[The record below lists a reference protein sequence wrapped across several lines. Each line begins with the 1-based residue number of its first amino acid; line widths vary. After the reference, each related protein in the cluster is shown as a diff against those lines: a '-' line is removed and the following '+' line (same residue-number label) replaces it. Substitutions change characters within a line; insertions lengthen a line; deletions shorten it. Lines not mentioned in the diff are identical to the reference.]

1 MRASYHY
8 SFYKMPKIYV
18 CVDPGG
24 SQTKVIYQLPKQEKP
39 QYLLM
44 PPELEEIKYESL
56 LRYLSKQPS
65 FANPAPIKEAYLS
78 IADQIFAVGEFASEF
93 YPEDRIREIK
103 YENAL
108 YKVLAV
114 VGIILESNQIKSSK
128 IQLYLSILLPWNE
141 YEDRGKFKEKIEQYL
156 SKFTFRKKEYSIS
169 LKKFICRPEGG
180 GLAELHDLADKTWQQ
195 SQKIGFLMLGHRN
208 ISALIFDQGKLSG
221 ESPLI
226 GLSQFFDEVIER
238 TSMLNRERIASAVFT
253 AIDNHWRE
261 QERTYFGEKRYETQ
275 SAAERTTLPN
285 WSESESIEKLT
296 NARDLDLKAQEIT
309 KISSAI
315 EVAEEEYWSRISK
328 FLARI
333 FPAPLDA
340 VIISGGASLLLK
352 PRLEKHFNNE
362 YTSYQKSGYSSYY
375 VRSSLVSMDY
385 SRPVVTIIWGEE
397 RVSEIEKILDF
408 KEVDK
413 SQSLSSRLIDAYGL
427 FKILQSK
434 K

>member
-1 MRASYHY
+1 
-8 SFYKMPKIYV
+8 MPKIYV

-24 SQTKVIYQLPKQEKP
+24 SQTKVIYQLPKQEKL

-44 PPELEEIKYESL
+44 PPELEEIKSESL
-56 LRYLSKQPS
+56 KRYLDKQPS

-78 IADQIFAVGEFASEF
+78 VADQIFAVGEFASEF
-93 YPEDRIREIK
+93 YPEDRIQEVK

-108 YKVLAV
+108 YKVLAI

-128 IQLYLSILLPWNE
+128 IQLYLAILLPYNE
-141 YEDRGKFKEKIEQYL
+141 YEDRGTFKEKIEQYL
-156 SKFTFRKKEYSIS
+156 SKFTFRKKSYSIE

-180 GLAELHDLADKTWQQ
+180 GLLALHNSADKTWQQ
-195 SQKIGFLMLGHRN
+195 SKKIGFLMLGHRN
-208 ISALIFDQGKLSG
+208 ISALYFDRGKLSG

-238 TSMLNRERIASAVFT
+238 TSMLNRERIAEAVFT
-253 AIDNHWRE
+253 AIDNHWSE
-261 QERTYFGEKRYETQ
+261 QRSSYSSEDRYKTK
-275 SAAERTTLPN
+275 SSAERTTLPN
-285 WSESESIEKLT
+285 WSESESIERLT
-296 NARDLDLKAQEIT
+296 NARDSDLKAQEIQ
-309 KISSAI
+309 KISSVI

-333 FPAPLDA
+333 FPDTLDA
-340 VIISGGASLLLK
+340 VIISGGASKLLK
-352 PRLEKHFNNE
+352 PRLEKHFNNM
-362 YTSYQKSGYSSYY
+362 YSSYRDSNYSYRNSDYY
-375 VRSSLVSMDY
+375 VRSSLTRIDY
-385 SRPVVTIIWGEE
+385 NRPLVPIIWGEE
-397 RVSEIEKILDF
+397 YVSKIERIFDF
-408 KEVDK
+408 KEADS

>member
-1 MRASYHY
+1 
-8 SFYKMPKIYV
+8 MPKIYV

-24 SQTKVIYQLPKQEKP
+24 SQTKVIYQLPKQEKL

-44 PPELEEIKYESL
+44 PPELEEIKSESL
-56 LRYLSKQPS
+56 KRYLDKQPS

-78 IADQIFAVGEFASEF
+78 VADQIFAVGEFASEF
-93 YPEDRIREIK
+93 YPEDRIQEIK

-156 SKFTFRKKEYSIS
+156 SKFTFRKKSYSIE

-180 GLAELHDLADKTWQQ
+180 GLIALHNSADKTWQQ
-195 SQKIGFLMLGHRN
+195 DKKIGFLMLGHRN
-208 ISALIFDQGKLSG
+208 ISALNFDRGKLSG
-221 ESPLI
+221 DSPLI

-238 TSMLNRERIASAVFT
+238 TSMLNRERIAEAVFT
-253 AIDNHWRE
+253 AIDNHWKE
-261 QERTYFGEKRYETQ
+261 QRSSYSYKDRYKTQ
-275 SAAERTTLPN
+275 SSAERTTLPN

-315 EVAEEEYWSRISK
+315 EVASEEYWSRISK
-328 FLARI
+328 FLTRI

-340 VIISGGASLLLK
+340 VIISGGASKLLK
-352 PRLEKHFNNE
+352 PRLEMHFNNM
-362 YTSYQKSGYSSYY
+362 YRSYRESGYDSYY
-375 VRSSLVSMDY
+375 VRKDLTQIDY
-385 SRPVVTIIWGEE
+385 SRPLVPIIWGEE
-397 RVSEIEKILDF
+397 RVPEIDTILDF

>member
-1 MRASYHY
+1 
-8 SFYKMPKIYV
+8 MPKIYV

-44 PPELEEIKYESL
+44 PPELEEIKYQSL
-56 LRYLSKQPS
+56 LRYLSKQPN

-78 IADQIFAVGEFASEF
+78 VADQIFAVGEFASEF
-93 YPEDRIREIK
+93 YPEDRIQEIK

-114 VGIILESNQIKSSK
+114 VGIIQESNQIKSSK

-156 SKFTFRKKEYSIS
+156 SKFTFRKKEYSIE

-180 GLAELHDLADKTWQQ
+180 GLIALHNSADKTWQQ
-195 SQKIGFLMLGHRN
+195 DKKIGFLMLGHRN
-208 ISALIFDQGKLSG
+208 ISALNFDRGKLSG
-221 ESPLI
+221 DSPLI

-253 AIDNHWRE
+253 AIDNHWKE
-261 QERTYFGEKRYETQ
+261 QKYSYSYEDRYNTRS
-275 SAAERTTLPN
+275 SAEGTTLPN
-285 WSESESIEKLT
+285 WSKSESIEKLT

-315 EVAEEEYWSRISK
+315 KVAEEEYWSRISK

-333 FPAPLDA
+333 FPDTLDA
-340 VIISGGASLLLK
+340 VIISGGASKLLK
-352 PRLEKHFNNE
+352 PRLEKHFNN
-362 YTSYQKSGYSSYY
+362 KYSSYRESGYDGYY
-375 VRSSLVSMDY
+375 VRKDLTRIDY
-385 SRPVVTIIWGEE
+385 SRPLVPIIWGVE
-397 RVSEIEKILDF
+397 RVPKFDTILDF

-413 SQSLSSRLIDAYGL
+413 SQSISSRLIDAYGL
-427 FKILQSK
+427 FQILQSK